1 MSNKEIQNEGLFGAA
16 SNFVN
21 SFFDGL
27 KSNVTNSA
35 LQKAKQNKLPKD
47 IVDIM
52 AKIQNDSDKLRDQIK
67 KYSKYTK

>member
-1 MSNKEIQNEGLFGAA
+1 MSKEIQKEGLFGAA

-27 KSNVTNSA
+27 KANTTNRA
-35 LQKAKQNKLPKD
+35 LEKARQNQLPQD

-52 AKIQNDSDKLRDQIK
+52 AKIEADSDKLRDEIK
-67 KYSKYTK
+67 KYSKYKQ